1 MKNIEE
7 LEAEVRELREELK
20 KTNEKIDILLGT
32 NEGKTAIILTKKKK
46 YSIEEIWQVRQK
58 TSLSKAAAILGV
70 SKSTVQRACRE
81 YNDKY
86 YGEI

>member
-7 LEAEVRELREELK
+7 LEVEVRELREELK
-20 KTNEKIDILLGT
+20 KTNEKINILLGA

-46 YSIEEIWQVRQK
+46 YSIEEIRQVRQK
-58 TSLSKAAAILGV
+58 TSISKAAAILGV

-81 YNDKY
+81 YNDHHN
-86 YGEI
+86 GEV